1 LRTYWD
7 TSAAI
12 NAFVS
17 AKVSTRLDSGEHYI
31 RVHLLSEF
39 FATMTGRGIPVKDAD
54 GNPAKLMLSPND
66 AATWLRKFC
75 ARVKVVDLDIEETLK
90 ALDEAQ
96 KKNVQGGKVYDFIHA
111 VAADKIDSEKLLTR
125 NAKDFVGLT
134 EKARAEWP

>member
-17 AKVSTRLDSGEHYI
+17 PKVSARLDSGEHYI
-31 RVHLLSEF
+31 RLHLLSEF
-39 FATMTGRGIPVKDAD
+39 FATMTGRGIAVKDAD
-54 GNPAKLMLSPND
+54 GNPAKLILSPND

-75 ARVKVVDLDIEETLK
+75 GRVNVVELREEETLN
-90 ALDEAQ
+90 ALDAAQ

-111 VAADKIDSEKLLTR
+111 VTADKLDSAKLLTR
-125 NAKDFVGLT
+125 NAKDFAGLT
-134 EKARAEWP
+134 AKAIAEWP

>member
-17 AKVSTRLDSGEHYI
+17 AKVSARLDSGEHYI

-39 FATMTGRGIPVKDAD
+39 FATMTGRGVPVKDAD
-54 GNPAKLMLSPND
+54 GNPARLILSPSD

-75 ARVKVVDLDIEETLK
+75 ARVKVVELDLQETLN
-90 ALDEAQ
+90 ALDQAQ
-96 KKNVQGGKVYDFIHA
+96 RKNVQGGKVYDFMHA
-111 VAADKIDSEKLLTR
+111 VAADKNDTAKLLTR
-125 NAKDFVGLT
+125 NAKDFAGLT
-134 EKARAEWP
+134 EKATAEWP